1 MLEEGRTLESH
12 WGTHRIS
19 SADTGPREEAGL
31 VYKGNDIT
39 GLGSD
44 NDLMLTR

>member
-1 MLEEGRTLESH
+1 MSH

-19 SADTGPREEAGL
+19 SADMDPGEEAEV
-31 VYKGNDIT
+31 VYEGNCII
-39 GLGSD
+39 GPGPD